1 MSTYLLI
8 GGIALVSGLLVRD
21 FAMQAT
27 IAKCRTNQ
35 EQAQRFESLA
45 DRLAQELEID
55 RDVAIAQIESA
66 SDDCLDRSVDE
77 LLLNP

>member
-55 RDVAIAQIESA
+55 RDAAVEKIENA
-66 SDDCLDRSVDE
+66 TDDCLDRSVDE
-77 LLLNP
+77 LLNP